1 MTRRNLPEFKTE
13 EEFEQKLV
21 DLSRVTRVVAGGK
34 RFRFRACVILGNKKG
49 TVGYG
54 VAKGND
60 VATALGK
67 ATRLARKTLIEVPII
82 NGTLPNEIRI
92 KYKAARLILKP
103 ASPGKGIKAGGVVRI
118 ILALAGVENATAKI
132 LGAKNKINN
141 TKATF
146 LALEELKR
154 FAPNYKAKPQ

>member
-1 MTRRNLPEFKTE
+1 MANKTLPNVQTE

-21 DLSRVTRVVAGGK
+21 DLARVTRVVAGGK
-34 RFRFRACVILGNKKG
+34 RLRFRACVIIGNKKG
-49 TVGYG
+49 KVGYG

-60 VATALGK
+60 VAGALEK
-67 ATRLARKTLIEVPII
+67 ATRLARKNLIEVSII
-82 NGTLPNEIRI
+82 KGTLPHEIKV
-92 KYKAARLILKP
+92 KYRSAKIILKP
-103 ASPGKGIKAGGVVRI
+103 APPGKGIKAGGVIRI

-146 LALEELKR
+146 LALEKLKIK
-154 FAPNYKAKPQ
+154 NK

>member
-1 MTRRNLPEFKTE
+1 MTRKNLPEFKTE

-21 DLSRVTRVVAGGK
+21 DLSRVTRVVADGK
-34 RFRFRACVILGNKKG
+34 RLRFRACVILGNKKG
-49 TVGYG
+49 MVGYG

-92 KYKAARLILKP
+92 KYKAAKLILKP

-118 ILALAGVENATAKI
+118 ILALAGIENATAKI

-146 LALEELKR
+146 LALEELKS
-154 FAPNYKAKPQ
+154 FVQNYKTKP